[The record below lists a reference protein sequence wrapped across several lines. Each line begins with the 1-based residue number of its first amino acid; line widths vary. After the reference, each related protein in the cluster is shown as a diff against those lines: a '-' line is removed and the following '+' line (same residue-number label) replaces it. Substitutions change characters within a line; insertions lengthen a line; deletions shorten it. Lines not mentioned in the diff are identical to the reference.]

1 MKKQLNQSDLQ
12 ALEGGVVNPLVVGA
26 ALITI
31 PFVFGAIAGAAD
43 EYSRKHG
50 HS

>member
-1 MKKQLNQSDLQ
+1 MKQELKPSELQ
-12 ALEGGVVNPLVVGA
+12 AFQGGVVNPFVVGA
-26 ALITI
+26 ALITV

>member
-1 MKKQLNQSDLQ
+1 MQKELRQTELQSLT
-12 ALEGGVVNPLVVGA
+12 GGVVNPLVVGA
-26 ALITI
+26 ALISI